1 MIMVKANEETEAGV
15 LPSEELIDAMG
26 RYTTGRSRSRYARY
40 SRPTTSVRH

>member
-26 RYTTGRSRSRYARY
+26 RYTTGRSRSRSARS